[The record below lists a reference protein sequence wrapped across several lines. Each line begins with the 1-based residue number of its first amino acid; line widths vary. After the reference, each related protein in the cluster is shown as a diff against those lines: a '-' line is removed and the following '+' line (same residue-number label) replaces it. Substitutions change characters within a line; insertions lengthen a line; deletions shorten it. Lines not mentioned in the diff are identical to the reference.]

1 MFPWK
6 KAKDKE
12 DKSKRRGE
20 DKKSSGKL
28 SGSDVRRRNLVIS
41 GPMPARGSGLV
52 SPLAE
57 EEDFSDHSG
66 GGGTLPGDASAPH
79 HDGSTSAHNNGGSGK
94 KPPPVPPKKPAVART
109 LSVPKSKPPDRP
121 TPRSTSLSAQPL
133 ADAFK
138 SAVRNGHPTE
148 VEYGE
153 LQQRF
158 AANRRAAATG
168 PGQKVRNWPLPP
180 IGTAARCPQ
189 PRVLSVA
196 RQPSGDFGF
205 SLRRSALSDG
215 LAGEER
221 RRTLMF
227 AEPSTLPSASGQHS
241 TGLLPGDRL
250 LEVNGVSVDERSRE
264 EVIELVRSSGDR
276 VLLKVQPLPELC
288 EIVSRVA
295 GAAALQPT
303 ATLGVGNRTLS
314 RTGSRRHK
322 ALGAKT
328 DEEIAAE
335 RMWMKSEKVWVLFR
349 GGYTGASLVPREQA
363 SPTPPEEEGK
373 VRVKLDATGE
383 VVLVD
388 EDDVEKANPPEL
400 DFVEDLGQLRQ
411 LNEASVVHT
420 LRGRFASGLV
430 HTYAGSGLLLFN
442 PQRPLAIYSDRV
454 MRLLQGC
461 KPDDLPPHVFAVAQS
476 AHAALVASRRDQ
488 TVLFLGRS
496 GAGQSSAAKQALQ
509 YISTTTA
516 ATPAAGN
523 VLAEKLTAAAA
534 LLESFGNCR
543 TTANA
548 NASRFTQLFSLDFDH
563 MGQVVAASVQALM
576 LERSRVSR
584 RPEGEANFHIFY
596 YLLAGMGDALRK
608 ELFLDNVEEPNLFVS
623 ALKKPEEQKKARLM
637 WELVQGSLQTLGVRE
652 AESRVLWAVLAAIV
666 HLGHAGA
673 SRSANGRVQFARPA
687 SAQRASLLLGTSVE
701 DLAKAALDSP
711 LLIAAGNSRSAAHH
725 RGGGDTAADPS
736 EPLQDFAASLYQE
749 VFNVVVSLVNRALA
763 GSGRSVAAVQVLDC
777 PGFQSQGS
785 PSAAATLEELCHN
798 YVQERLQLLFHQ
810 WTFLSQQER
819 YDQEAV
825 VLDSMSE
832 FGEVPSPAP
841 LVSLLDRSPPP
852 SSSGLRASS
861 TDLRQ
866 QVAAGGSQQW
876 CGLLQLLDDEC
887 LYPGNTDQAFLDKL
901 LQAAASAQPRE
912 HPLLLERGVR
922 SGEFTVFHQM
932 GSLPVTYSCKGW
944 LRSGRETSAF
954 RQAPLLLQESQKE
967 PVSQL
972 FSSARGVPP
981 TLGSMGGSSL
991 SIDAAGN
998 TSSLR
1003 RTSSI
1008 RRAQSV
1014 AGTKRRSVPLQVKH
1028 TTDSLLEVVRRTRL
1042 HFVHCLV
1049 PSEKREGATHGG
1061 GGAGDDGAEP
1071 RFDVDLVRSQ
1081 LKGAQILDAVRVRK
1095 QGFPENLLYLE
1106 FRRRYGL
1113 LAPSDSSRPTVNGES
1128 GGDERAATEALLQ
1141 QLDLEP
1147 STYRL
1152 GLSQVFLR
1160 AGTLSLLESQ
1170 REEKLA
1176 EGLVHLQA
1184 HLRGYLARKRFQQ
1197 RKVQC
1202 LAICC
1207 IQRNVRKF
1215 LEIRDWSWWRLF
1227 VKIAPVLNVQR
1238 TEHELQ
1244 LSQEEVLQLK
1254 AKVEK
1259 LEKERSELKQN
1270 HDLLEAKVS
1279 DLWADLGQEQA
1290 ASAQAAEMLEAETA
1304 ERLRLDKEVRELQAR
1319 CSQLQQQK
1327 DRMEMEAMETRML
1340 RSAELNGDVSD
1351 DEDAAAAGSIYK
1363 QKYERALREAEMAKR
1378 KLSQQHEDDVE
1389 KQMLARKATEK
1400 RLNEALADL
1409 DEGRQAVN
1417 QWKRKAQKLST
1428 ELQDLKLLV
1437 EEHMARNAELERKQR
1452 RFDSELGQA
1461 SEGLKQERQQRE
1473 KLQRER
1479 DLLCAEK
1486 QALEQELACCRAE
1499 LDSQH
1504 ERVNS
1509 LRREL
1514 DELSFNTQAEEEVA
1528 KLKRAK
1534 QELERKSRDQ
1544 EEELEDL
1551 ASQVALLEQ
1560 SKLRLE
1566 MALEKARQEHR
1577 RELSQRDEEAD
1588 EARASSAKK
1597 LRNLES
1603 LLESEQEERQCLQ
1616 RQRQELERR
1625 LAEMSER
1632 PPPRDPQVERRL
1644 RRDLR
1649 RTRALLQDAQLMLD
1663 SARNG
1668 QANRSVLRQLK
1679 SQLEDAEFAKSAA
1692 IKARQG
1698 AEAELEDVQSQLEE
1712 VLRTKNEAESRCLQL
1727 AREKGALQVQLEEME
1742 EEQAELMKKYKA
1754 AVQQMQS
1761 DQKLMIEQTQ
1771 QILDLESEKHHLKEQ
1786 VQDLNSKMDH
1796 LASQAEDSHAVRRL
1810 EAKVRELES
1819 RLELEQTAKARLES
1833 QVQRLKEQCARL
1845 QEESEQAAQ
1854 REQQG
1859 AEACRRLQRQM
1870 RELREDCTQL
1880 QQREAE
1886 AQQRCHELEMSL
1898 EGAEVDLQATRQD
1911 LKLACQRIHD
1921 LQAALEEDLDSGTD
1935 VAEDD
1940 SDSDSD
1946 NDVDIDTLLRR
1957 HGLGSQSR
1965 LSSLGDMSPLPVTSS
1980 RRSSA
1985 AVSLSRSNESPI
1997 SGLSSVSP
2005 ELELADA
2012 TNGRAASYKDDQL
2025 VDV

>member
-12 DKSKRRGE
+12 DKSKRRGGGGD

-28 SGSDVRRRNLVIS
+28 SGSEVRRRNLVIS
-41 GPMPARGSGLV
+41 GPIPAPGSGLV

-66 GGGTLPGDASAPH
+66 GGGTLP
-79 HDGSTSAHNNGGSGK
+79 HDSTSSSPVQQDGHSK
-94 KPPPVPPKKPAVART
+94 RPPPVPPKKPAVART

-121 TPRSTSLSAQPL
+121 APRSTSLTAQPL
-133 ADAFK
+133 VDAFK
-138 SAVRNGHPTE
+138 TAVRNGHPPPE
-148 VEYGE
+148 AEYGE

-158 AANRRAAATG
+158 AAIRRASATAG
-168 PGQKVRNWPLPP
+168 PGQTARNWPLPP
-180 IGTAARCPQ
+180 IRTAARCPQ
-189 PRVLSVA
+189 PRVLSVT

-215 LAGEER
+215 GP
-221 RRTLMF
+221 
-227 AEPSTLPSASGQHS
+227 PSGR
-241 TGLLPGDRL
+241 G
-250 LEVNGVSVDERSRE
+250 
-264 EVIELVRSSGDR
+264 
-276 VLLKVQPLPELC
+276 
-288 EIVSRVA
+288 
-295 GAAALQPT
+295 
-303 ATLGVGNRTLS
+303 GNRTLS

-335 RMWMKSEKVWVLFR
+335 RLWMKSEKVWVLFK
-349 GGYTGASLVPREQA
+349 GGYTGASLVSRNEAGTAPLPA
-363 SPTPPEEEGK
+363 VEEGK
-373 VRVKLDATGE
+373 VRVRLDATGE

-411 LNEASVVHT
+411 LNEAGMVHV
-420 LRGRFASGLV
+420 LRGSA
-430 HTYAGSGLLLFN
+430 LLRDSCTLTQARVCSSST
-442 PQRPLAIYSDRV
+442 PQRPLAIYSDKV
-454 MRLLQGC
+454 MRLFQSC
-461 KPDDLPPHVFAVAQS
+461 KADDLPPHVFAVAQS
-476 AHAALVASRRDQ
+476 AHSALVATRRDQ

-496 GAGQSSAAKQALQ
+496 GSGQSAAARQVLQ
-509 YISTTTA
+509 YLSITTA
-516 ATPAAGN
+516 PTPAAGN
-523 VLAEKLTAAAA
+523 ALAEKLTAAAA
-534 LLESFGNCR
+534 LLESFGNSR
-543 TTANA
+543 TAANA

-584 RPEGEANFHIFY
+584 RPEGEPNFHIFY
-596 YLLAGMGDALRK
+596 YLLAGAGEALRK
-608 ELFLDNVEEPNLFVS
+608 ELYLDNLEEPNLFVS
-623 ALKKPEEQKKARLM
+623 PPQEGAFPSFLISLPDDQKKARIM
-637 WELVQGSLQTLGVRE
+637 WELVQGSLLTLGVRDT
-652 AESRVLWAVLAAIV
+652 ESRVLWTVLAAIV

-673 SRSANGRVQFARPA
+673 LRSANGRPQFARAA

-701 DLAKAALDSP
+701 DLAKSALDSP
-711 LLIAAGNSRSAAHH
+711 LLTAAGNSRGACTMPATPSICMAFMYFNRISDNDACFNWNVVH
-725 RGGGDTAADPS
+725 RGDGAGDPA
-736 EPLQDFAASLYQE
+736 EPLQDFVASLYQE
-749 VFNVVVSLVNRALA
+749 VALG

-777 PGFQSQGS
+777 PGFQPQSGTAAGG
-785 PSAAATLEELCHN
+785 SAAATLEELCHN
-798 YVQERLQLLFHQ
+798 YIQEWLQLLFHQ
-810 WTFLSQQER
+810 WTFLNQQER

-825 VLDSMSE
+825 VLETEE
-832 FGEVPSPAP
+832 FGEVSSPAA
-841 LVSLLDRSPPP
+841 LVSLLDRSPPQ
-852 SSSGLRASS
+852 SGPLRAST
-861 TDLRQ
+861 TDLRHSAGQ
-866 QVAAGGSQQW
+866 QAQS

-901 LQAAASAQPRE
+901 LHMAASVQPRE
-912 HPLLLERGVR
+912 HQSLLERGAR
-922 SGEFTVFHQM
+922 PGEFTVLHQM
-932 GSLPVTYSCKGW
+932 GSLPVTYCCKGW
-944 LRSGRETSAF
+944 LRASRETPSF

-972 FSSARGVPP
+972 FSSARGMLPP
-981 TLGSMGGSSL
+981 VGLGGSLTAESN
-991 SIDAAGN
+991 N

-1003 RTSSI
+1003 RSSSI

-1014 AGTKRRSVPLQVKH
+1014 ASAKRRSLPLQVKH

-1049 PSEKREGATHGG
+1049 PCEKPSTGTND
-1061 GGAGDDGAEP
+1061 AGDGGEP

-1106 FRRRYGL
+1106 FRRRYSL
-1113 LAPSDSSRPTVNGES
+1113 LASPDSRLVNGES
-1128 GGDERAATEALLQ
+1128 GDERAATEALLQ
-1141 QLDLEP
+1141 QLDLEA
-1147 STYRL
+1147 SSYRL
-1152 GLSQVFLR
+1152 GLSQIFLR

-1176 EGLVHLQA
+1176 EGLIHLQA

-1197 RKVQC
+1197 RKVQE

-1215 LEIRDWSWWRLF
+1215 LEIRDWPWWRLF
-1227 VKIAPVLNVQR
+1227 IKIAPVLNVQR
-1238 TEHELQ
+1238 TEQELR
-1244 LSQEEVLQLK
+1244 LSREEVEQLK

-1259 LEKERSELKQN
+1259 LEKERSELKQS
-1270 HDLLEAKVS
+1270 HDLLEVKVS
-1279 DLWADLGQEQA
+1279 DLWTDLGQEQA

-1327 DRMEMEAMETRML
+1327 DRMEMEAMESRML
-1340 RSAELNGDVSD
+1340 RSADLNGEVSD
-1351 DEDAAAAGSIYK
+1351 EDDAAAAGSIYK
-1363 QKYERALREAEMAKR
+1363 QKTTL
-1378 KLSQQHEDDVE
+1378 E
-1389 KQMLARKATEK
+1389 KQMMARKATEK
-1400 RLNEALADL
+1400 RLSEALADL
-1409 DEGRQAVN
+1409 DEGRQTVN
-1417 QWKRKAQKLST
+1417 QWKRKAQKLSA

-1437 EEHMARNAELERKQR
+1437 EEHMARNAELEKKQR
-1452 RFDSELGQA
+1452 KFDSELGQA
-1461 SEGLKQERQQRE
+1461 SDGLKQERQQRE

-1486 QALEQELACCRAE
+1486 QALEQQLMCCRTE
-1499 LDSQH
+1499 LDAQH
-1504 ERVNS
+1504 DRVNS

-1514 DELSFNTQAEEEVA
+1514 DELSFSTHAEEEVA

-1551 ASQVALLEQ
+1551 AAQVTMLEQ

-1588 EARASSAKK
+1588 EARAAATKK
-1597 LRNLES
+1597 LRNMEA

-1625 LAEMSER
+1625 LAELSER

-1649 RTRALLQDAQLMLD
+1649 RTRALLQDAQVMLD

-1668 QANRSVLRQLK
+1668 QAARSMLRQLK
-1679 SQLEDAEFAKSAA
+1679 NQLEDAEFAKSAA

-1698 AEAELEDVQSQLEE
+1698 AEAELEEVQSQLEE
-1712 VLRTKNEAESRCLQL
+1712 VLRTKNEAETRCLQL

-1754 AVQQMQS
+1754 AVQQMQN
-1761 DQKLMIEQTQ
+1761 DQKLMSEQTQ

-1786 VQDLNSKMDH
+1786 VHDLSSKMDH

-1819 RLELEQTAKARLES
+1819 RLELEQTAKSRLES
-1833 QVQRLKEQCARL
+1833 QVQRLKEQCNRL
-1845 QEESEQAAQ
+1845 QEESEQAIHK
-1854 REQQG
+1854 EQQSL
-1859 AEACRRLQRQM
+1859 ESCRKLQRQM
-1870 RELREDCTQL
+1870 RELREDCTTL
-1880 QQREAE
+1880 QHREAE

-1898 EGAEVDLQATRQD
+1898 ENAEMDLQGTKQD
-1911 LKLACQRIHD
+1911 LKLACQRIQD

-1935 VAEDD
+1935 VAED
-1940 SDSDSD
+1940 
-1946 NDVDIDTLLRR
+1946 R
-1957 HGLGSQSR
+1957 
-1965 LSSLGDMSPLPVTSS
+1965 
-1980 RRSSA
+1980 
-1985 AVSLSRSNESPI
+1985 
-1997 SGLSSVSP
+1997 
-2005 ELELADA
+2005 
-2012 TNGRAASYKDDQL
+2012 
-2025 VDV
+2025 

>member
-1 MFPWK
+1 MPFTVPYTLKPVKAPSVRTLSKGSSVSSDDGLQSPRSPAWSRSASIEDRGRQRDELPSSSPADTRGRNDDCRRGSSGGEAAAAVDGAAPVESAPLQRTATK
-6 KAKDKE
+6 GKEETCDTPTASQNSDAAEAARVADGSGGSDPKDVEKERHYNSFMEARLKLGQTRTVAEPLSRLKARQQEPPAPEIMRRGSVPVFSQAMLRRPSERRLSSVKAKVAAAAGGGD
-12 DKSKRRGE
+12 D
-20 DKKSSGKL
+20 
-28 SGSDVRRRNLVIS
+28 
-41 GPMPARGSGLV
+41 
-52 SPLAE
+52 
-57 EEDFSDHSG
+57 G
-66 GGGTLPGDASAPH
+66 GGGSSEI
-79 HDGSTSAHNNGGSGK
+79 DGVTSARDVKREGEEATPGAA
-94 KPPPVPPKKPAVART
+94 PADRKT
-109 LSVPKSKPPDRP
+109 SSPTKS
-121 TPRSTSLSAQPL
+121 PRSSPCKT
-133 ADAFK
+133 
-138 SAVRNGHPTE
+138 
-148 VEYGE
+148 
-153 LQQRF
+153 
-158 AANRRAAATG
+158 TG
-168 PGQKVRNWPLPP
+168 MS
-180 IGTAARCPQ
+180 IA
-189 PRVLSVA
+189 
-196 RQPSGDFGF
+196 
-205 SLRRSALSDG
+205 
-215 LAGEER
+215 
-221 RRTLMF
+221 
-227 AEPSTLPSASGQHS
+227 ST
-241 TGLLPGDRL
+241 T
-250 LEVNGVSVDERSRE
+250 VV
-264 EVIELVRSSGDR
+264 
-276 VLLKVQPLPELC
+276 
-288 EIVSRVA
+288 
-295 GAAALQPT
+295 T
-303 ATLGVGNRTLS
+303 TLG
-314 RTGSRRHK
+314 
-322 ALGAKT
+322 
-328 DEEIAAE
+328 
-335 RMWMKSEKVWVLFR
+335 
-349 GGYTGASLVPREQA
+349 
-363 SPTPPEEEGK
+363 
-373 VRVKLDATGE
+373 
-383 VVLVD
+383 
-388 EDDVEKANPPEL
+388 
-400 DFVEDLGQLRQ
+400 DLG
-411 LNEASVVHT
+411 
-420 LRGRFASGLV
+420 
-430 HTYAGSGLLLFN
+430 
-442 PQRPLAIYSDRV
+442 
-454 MRLLQGC
+454 
-461 KPDDLPPHVFAVAQS
+461 
-476 AHAALVASRRDQ
+476 RRD
-488 TVLFLGRS
+488 
-496 GAGQSSAAKQALQ
+496 SS
-509 YISTTTA
+509 SA
-516 ATPAAGN
+516 ATPARRGSGAPVTTLRITRKPSGTLTKKTETSDTPTQPDATVSKQN
-523 VLAEKLTAAAA
+523 ATTAASKQCSAT
-534 LLESFGNCR
+534 
-543 TTANA
+543 TTAEDVKKPFVADNK
-548 NASRFTQLFSLDFDH
+548 ASELRK
-563 MGQVVAASVQALM
+563 AASPPKKTSSATV
-576 LERSRVSR
+576 VPPR
-584 RPEGEANFHIFY
+584 RKSQS
-596 YLLAGMGDALRK
+596 LRIRTSVT
-608 ELFLDNVEEPNLFVS
+608 VEEGGT
-623 ALKKPEEQKKARLM
+623 AETKPATPVAEQ
-637 WELVQGSLQTLGVRE
+637 Q
-652 AESRVLWAVLAAIV
+652 
-666 HLGHAGA
+666 
-673 SRSANGRVQFARPA
+673 
-687 SAQRASLLLGTSVE
+687 
-701 DLAKAALDSP
+701 
-711 LLIAAGNSRSAAHH
+711 
-725 RGGGDTAADPS
+725 
-736 EPLQDFAASLYQE
+736 
-749 VFNVVVSLVNRALA
+749 
-763 GSGRSVAAVQVLDC
+763 
-777 PGFQSQGS
+777 
-785 PSAAATLEELCHN
+785 
-798 YVQERLQLLFHQ
+798 
-810 WTFLSQQER
+810 
-819 YDQEAV
+819 
-825 VLDSMSE
+825 
-832 FGEVPSPAP
+832 
-841 LVSLLDRSPPP
+841 SPP
-852 SSSGLRASS
+852 
-861 TDLRQ
+861 
-866 QVAAGGSQQW
+866 
-876 CGLLQLLDDEC
+876 
-887 LYPGNTDQAFLDKL
+887 K
-901 LQAAASAQPRE
+901 AAASASTVSKGGEKTGTVETPRGAATNAPTSVKDGKAPLSGPSVPSTIVAAATPPVTTPRDSAGNAPQQSVVQQSPTSVQPADVPKHTDNCTTDSTVTTTKEQERCESKLDTENVVSTNVNNKTSDKQEKRE
-912 HPLLLERGVR
+912 HVVTSKEPKSEEKMQTVDIRDLRILLRTPSPLPPKSSSPTSRGSSCSTVTITPGR
-922 SGEFTVFHQM
+922 LDSGSRK
-932 GSLPVTYSCKGW
+932 GSLSSLASRNGSTDGPEDVSEAST
-944 LRSGRETSAF
+944 SGI
-954 RQAPLLLQESQKE
+954 
-967 PVSQL
+967 
-972 FSSARGVPP
+972 
-981 TLGSMGGSSL
+981 SSL
-991 SIDAAGN
+991 SGCGVGGFRRDSLASSRPSSLSWDSDAALSSTA
-998 TSSLR
+998 TSTPSDAVGGPSLR
-1003 RTSSI
+1003 S
-1008 RRAQSV
+1008 
-1014 AGTKRRSVPLQVKH
+1014 RSVSVESAADADDATSPRAWSSHVH
-1028 TTDSLLEVVRRTRL
+1028 PGSLHRLSVGSRSHSGGVGTSGRRTRL
-1042 HFVHCLV
+1042 AQQP
-1049 PSEKREGATHGG
+1049 PS
-1061 GGAGDDGAEP
+1061 P
-1071 RFDVDLVRSQ
+1071 
-1081 LKGAQILDAVRVRK
+1081 
-1095 QGFPENLLYLE
+1095 
-1106 FRRRYGL
+1106 
-1113 LAPSDSSRPTVNGES
+1113 SSRVG
-1128 GGDERAATEALLQ
+1128 
-1141 QLDLEP
+1141 
-1147 STYRL
+1147 STTAWVTSPGKPWWSTRMSPRS
-1152 GLSQVFLR
+1152 SQ
-1160 AGTLSLLESQ
+1160 
-1170 REEKLA
+1170 
-1176 EGLVHLQA
+1176 
-1184 HLRGYLARKRFQQ
+1184 
-1197 RKVQC
+1197 
-1202 LAICC
+1202 
-1207 IQRNVRKF
+1207 
-1215 LEIRDWSWWRLF
+1215 
-1227 VKIAPVLNVQR
+1227 
-1238 TEHELQ
+1238 
-1244 LSQEEVLQLK
+1244 
-1254 AKVEK
+1254 
-1259 LEKERSELKQN
+1259 
-1270 HDLLEAKVS
+1270 VS

-1985 AVSLSRSNESPI
+1985 AVSLNRMRVPSLDYP
-1997 SGLSSVSP
+1997 L
-2005 ELELADA
+2005 
-2012 TNGRAASYKDDQL
+2012 
-2025 VDV
+2025 

>member
-12 DKSKRRGE
+12 DKSKRRGGGGD

-28 SGSDVRRRNLVIS
+28 SSSEFRRRNLVIS
-41 GPMPARGSGLV
+41 GPIPAPGSGLV

-66 GGGTLPGDASAPH
+66 SGGTLP
-79 HDGSTSAHNNGGSGK
+79 HDSSSPSPVQQDGGHSK
-94 KPPPVPPKKPAVART
+94 RPPPVPPKKPAVART

-121 TPRSTSLSAQPL
+121 APRSTSLTAQPL
-133 ADAFK
+133 VDAFK
-138 SAVRNGHPTE
+138 TAVRNGHPPAE

-153 LQQRF
+153 LQHRF
-158 AANRRAAATG
+158 AAIRRASQGAPG
-168 PGQKVRNWPLPP
+168 PGQAVRSWPLPP
-180 IGTAARCPQ
+180 IRTAARCPQ

-215 LAGEER
+215 LAAGEER

-227 AEPSTLPSASGQHS
+227 AEPSTLPGGGGSA

-250 LEVNGVSVDERSRE
+250 LEVNGVSVDDRSRE
-264 EVIELVRSSGDR
+264 EVIEMVRSSGDR

-288 EIVSRVA
+288 EIVARVA
-295 GAAALQPT
+295 GVQG
-303 ATLGVGNRTLS
+303 ATLGGGSNRTLS

-335 RMWMKSEKVWVLFR
+335 RLWMKSEKVWVLFK
-349 GGYTGASLVPREQA
+349 GGYTGASLVSGTSP
-363 SPTPPEEEGK
+363 SPTEEEGK
-373 VRVKLDATGE
+373 LRVRLDATGE
-383 VVLVD
+383 VVSVD
-388 EDDVEKANPPEL
+388 ENDVEKANPPEL

-411 LNEASVVHT
+411 LNEAGMVHV
-420 LRGRFASGLV
+420 LRERFASGLV

-442 PQRPLAIYSDRV
+442 PQRPLAIYSDKV
-454 MRLLQGC
+454 MRLVQSC
-461 KPDDLPPHVFAVAQS
+461 KADDLPPHVFAVAQS
-476 AHAALVASRRDQ
+476 AHSALVATRRDQ

-496 GAGQSSAAKQALQ
+496 GSGQSAAARQVLQ
-509 YISTTTA
+509 HLSITTA
-516 ATPAAGN
+516 PTPAAGN
-523 VLAEKLTAAAA
+523 ALAEKLTAAAA
-534 LLESFGNCR
+534 LLESFGNSR
-543 TTANA
+543 TAANA
-548 NASRFTQLFSLDFDH
+548 NASRFTQLFSLDFDY

-584 RPEGEANFHIFY
+584 RPEGEPNFHIFY
-596 YLLAGMGDALRK
+596 YLLAGAGDTLRK
-608 ELFLDNVEEPNLFVS
+608 ELYLDNLEEPNLFVTP
-623 ALKKPEEQKKARLM
+623 LRKPDDQKKARIM
-637 WELVQGSLQTLGVRE
+637 WELVQGSLQTLGIRDT
-652 AESRVLWAVLAAIV
+652 ESRVLWTVLAAIV

-673 SRSANGRVQFARPA
+673 LRSANGRVQFARAA

-701 DLAKAALDSP
+701 DLSKAALDSP
-711 LLIAAGNSRSAAHH
+711 LLTAAGNSRGPA
-725 RGGGDTAADPS
+725 RGDAAADPA
-736 EPLQDFAASLYQE
+736 EPLQDFVASLYQE
-749 VFNVVVSLVNRALA
+749 VFNAVVSLVNRALG

-777 PGFQSQGS
+777 PGFQPQSGTS
-785 PSAAATLEELCHN
+785 AGGSAAATLEELCHN
-798 YVQERLQLLFHQ
+798 YIQERLQLLFHQ
-810 WTFLSQQER
+810 WTFLNQQER

-825 VLDSMSE
+825 VLETEE
-832 FGEVPSPAP
+832 FGEVPSPTP
-841 LVSLLDRSPPP
+841 LVSLLDRSPPQ
-852 SSSGLRASS
+852 SGPLRAST
-861 TDLRQ
+861 TDLRHNAGQ
-866 QVAAGGSQQW
+866 QGQS

-901 LQAAASAQPRE
+901 LHMAASAHPRAE
-912 HPLLLERGVR
+912 HQSLLERGAR
-922 SGEFTVFHQM
+922 PGEFTIFHQM
-932 GSLPVTYSCKGW
+932 GLLPVTYCCKGW
-944 LRSGRETSAF
+944 LRASRETPSF

-972 FSSARGVPP
+972 FSSARGMLPP
-981 TLGSMGGSSL
+981 VGLGGSL
-991 SIDAAGN
+991 TAEGNN

-1003 RTSSI
+1003 RSSSM

-1014 AGTKRRSVPLQVKH
+1014 AGAKRRSLPLQVKH

-1049 PSEKREGATHGG
+1049 PCEKSA
-1061 GGAGDDGAEP
+1061 AGTSDARDSGEP

-1106 FRRRYGL
+1106 FRRRYSL
-1113 LAPSDSSRPTVNGES
+1113 LASPDARPVNGDS
-1128 GGDERAATEALLQ
+1128 GDERAATEALLQ
-1141 QLDLEP
+1141 QLDLDP
-1147 STYRL
+1147 SGYRL
-1152 GLSQVFLR
+1152 GLSQIFLR

-1176 EGLVHLQA
+1176 EGLIHLQA

-1197 RKVQC
+1197 RKVQE

-1215 LEIRDWSWWRLF
+1215 LEIRDWPWWRLF
-1227 VKIAPVLNVQR
+1227 IKIAPVLNVQR
-1238 TEHELQ
+1238 TEQELR
-1244 LSQEEVLQLK
+1244 LSREEVEQLK

-1259 LEKERSELKQN
+1259 LEKERSELKQG

-1279 DLWADLGQEQA
+1279 DLWTDLGQEQA

-1327 DRMEMEAMETRML
+1327 DRMEMEAMESRML
-1340 RSAELNGDVSD
+1340 RSSADLNGEAS
-1351 DEDAAAAGSIYK
+1351 DEDDAAGSIYK
-1363 QKYERALREAEMAKR
+1363 QKYERALREAEMNR
-1378 KLSQQHEDDVE
+1378 RQLSQLHEDDLE
-1389 KQMLARKATEK
+1389 KQVMARKATEK
-1400 RLNEALADL
+1400 RLSEALADL
-1409 DEGRQAVN
+1409 DEGRQAIN
-1417 QWKRKAQKLST
+1417 QWKRKAQKLAA

-1437 EEHMARNAELERKQR
+1437 EEHMARNAELEKKQR
-1452 RFDSELGQA
+1452 KFDSELGQA
-1461 SEGLKQERQQRE
+1461 SDGLKQERQQRE

-1486 QALEQELACCRAE
+1486 QALEQQLMCCRTE
-1499 LDSQH
+1499 LDAQH
-1504 ERVNS
+1504 DRVNS

-1514 DELSFNTQAEEEVA
+1514 DELSFSTHAEEEVA

-1534 QELERKSRDQ
+1534 QELDRKSRDQ

-1551 ASQVALLEQ
+1551 AAQVTMLEQ

-1588 EARASSAKK
+1588 EARAAATKK
-1597 LRNLES
+1597 LRNMEA

-1625 LAEMSER
+1625 LAELSER

-1649 RTRALLQDAQLMLD
+1649 RTRALLQDAQVMLD

-1668 QANRSVLRQLK
+1668 QAARSMLRQLK
-1679 SQLEDAEFAKSAA
+1679 NQLEDAEFAKSAA
-1692 IKARQG
+1692 VKARQG
-1698 AEAELEDVQSQLEE
+1698 AEAELEEVQSQLEE
-1712 VLRTKNEAESRCLQL
+1712 VLRTKNEAETRCLQL

-1754 AVQQMQS
+1754 AVQQMQN

-1786 VQDLNSKMDH
+1786 VQDLSSKMDH

-1819 RLELEQTAKARLES
+1819 RLELEQTAKSRLES
-1833 QVQRLKEQCARL
+1833 QVQRLKEQCSRL
-1845 QEESEQAAQ
+1845 QEESEQATHK
-1854 REQQG
+1854 EQQSL
-1859 AEACRRLQRQM
+1859 ESCRKLQRQM
-1870 RELREDCTQL
+1870 RELREDCTAL
-1880 QQREAE
+1880 QHREAE

-1898 EGAEVDLQATRQD
+1898 ENAEMDLQGTKQD
-1911 LKLACQRIHD
+1911 LKLACQRIQD

-1935 VAEDD
+1935 VAED

-1965 LSSLGDMSPLPVTSS
+1965 MSSVGDMSPLPVTGGSS

-2005 ELELADA
+2005 ELELADSGS
-2012 TNGRAASYKDDQL
+2012 GRTTSYKDDQL

>member
-12 DKSKRRGE
+12 DKSKRRGGGGD

-28 SGSDVRRRNLVIS
+28 SGSEVRRRNLVIS
-41 GPMPARGSGLV
+41 GPIPAPGSGLV

-66 GGGTLPGDASAPH
+66 GGGTLP
-79 HDGSTSAHNNGGSGK
+79 HDSTSSSPVQQDGHNRR
-94 KPPPVPPKKPAVART
+94 PPPVPPKKPAVART

-121 TPRSTSLSAQPL
+121 APRSTSLTAQPL
-133 ADAFK
+133 VDAFK
-138 SAVRNGHPTE
+138 MAVRNGHPPPE
-148 VEYGE
+148 AEYGE

-158 AANRRAAATG
+158 AAIRRASATAG
-168 PGQKVRNWPLPP
+168 AGQTARNWPLPP
-180 IGTAARCPQ
+180 IRTAARCPQ
-189 PRVLSVA
+189 PRVLSVT

-215 LAGEER
+215 LAAGEER

-227 AEPSTLPSASGQHS
+227 AEPSTLPAAGSGGSA

-250 LEVNGVSVDERSRE
+250 LEVNGVSVDDRSRE
-264 EVIELVRSSGDR
+264 EVIEMVRSSGDR

-288 EIVSRVA
+288 EIVARVA
-295 GAAALQPT
+295 GPGAPLQGV
-303 ATLGVGNRTLS
+303 TLGVGSNRTLS

-335 RMWMKSEKVWVLFR
+335 RLWMKSEKVWVLFK
-349 GGYTGASLVPREQA
+349 GGYTGASLVSRNDAGTAPL
-363 SPTPPEEEGK
+363 PVEEEGK
-373 VRVKLDATGE
+373 VRVRLDATGE

-411 LNEASVVHT
+411 LNEAGMVHV
-420 LRGRFASGLV
+420 LRERFASGLV

-442 PQRPLAIYSDRV
+442 PQRPLAIYSDKV
-454 MRLLQGC
+454 MRLFQGC
-461 KPDDLPPHVFAVAQS
+461 KADDLPPHVFAVAQS
-476 AHAALVASRRDQ
+476 AHSALVATRRDQ

-496 GAGQSSAAKQALQ
+496 GSGQSAAARQVLQ
-509 YISTTTA
+509 YLSITTA
-516 ATPAAGN
+516 PTPTAGN
-523 VLAEKLTAAAA
+523 ALAEKLTAAAA
-534 LLESFGNCR
+534 LLESFGNSR
-543 TTANA
+543 TAANA

-584 RPEGEANFHIFY
+584 RPEGEPNFHIFY
-596 YLLAGMGDALRK
+596 YLLAGAGEALRK
-608 ELFLDNVEEPNLFVS
+608 ELYLDNLEEPNIFVS
-623 ALKKPEEQKKARLM
+623 PLKKPDDQKKARIM
-637 WELVQGSLQTLGVRE
+637 WELVQGSLLTLGVRDT
-652 AESRVLWAVLAAIV
+652 ESRVLWTVLAAIV

-673 SRSANGRVQFARPA
+673 LRSANGRPQFARAA

-701 DLAKAALDSP
+701 DLAKSALDSP
-711 LLIAAGNSRSAAHH
+711 LLTVAGNSRGPA
-725 RGGGDTAADPS
+725 RGDGAGDPV
-736 EPLQDFAASLYQE
+736 EPLQDFVASLYQE
-749 VFNVVVSLVNRALA
+749 VFNVVVSLVNRALG

-777 PGFQSQGS
+777 PGFQPQSGTGAGG
-785 PSAAATLEELCHN
+785 SAAATLEELCHN
-798 YVQERLQLLFHQ
+798 YIQERLQLLFHQ
-810 WTFLSQQER
+810 WTFLNQQER

-825 VLDSMSE
+825 VLETEE
-832 FGEVPSPAP
+832 FGEVASPAA
-841 LVSLLDRSPPP
+841 LVSLLDRSPPQ
-852 SSSGLRASS
+852 SGPLRAST
-861 TDLRQ
+861 TDLRHSAGQ
-866 QVAAGGSQQW
+866 QGQS

-901 LQAAASAQPRE
+901 LHMAASVQPRE
-912 HPLLLERGVR
+912 HQSLLERGAR
-922 SGEFTVFHQM
+922 PGEFTVLHQM
-932 GSLPVTYSCKGW
+932 GSLPVTYCCRGW
-944 LRSGRETSAF
+944 LKASRETPSF

-967 PVSQL
+967 LVSQL
-972 FSSARGVPP
+972 FSSARGMLPP
-981 TLGSMGGSSL
+981 VGLGGSLTAETNS
-991 SIDAAGN
+991 

-1003 RTSSI
+1003 RSSSI

-1014 AGTKRRSVPLQVKH
+1014 AGAKRRSLPLQVKH

-1049 PSEKREGATHGG
+1049 PCEKSSTSTND
-1061 GGAGDDGAEP
+1061 AGDGGEP

-1106 FRRRYGL
+1106 FRRRYSL
-1113 LAPSDSSRPTVNGES
+1113 LASPDTRPVNGEP
-1128 GGDERAATEALLQ
+1128 GDERAATEVLLQ
-1141 QLDLEP
+1141 QLDLEA
-1147 STYRL
+1147 SSYRL
-1152 GLSQVFLR
+1152 GLSQIFLR

-1176 EGLVHLQA
+1176 EGLIHLQA

-1197 RKVQC
+1197 RKVQE

-1215 LEIRDWSWWRLF
+1215 LEIRDWPWWRLF

-1238 TEHELQ
+1238 TEQELR
-1244 LSQEEVLQLK
+1244 LSREEVEQLK

-1259 LEKERSELKQN
+1259 LEKERSELKQS
-1270 HDLLEAKVS
+1270 HDLLEVKVS
-1279 DLWADLGQEQA
+1279 DLWTDLGQEQA

-1304 ERLRLDKEVRELQAR
+1304 ERLRLDKEVRELQTR

-1327 DRMEMEAMETRML
+1327 DRMEMEAMESRML
-1340 RSAELNGDVSD
+1340 RSADLNGEVSD
-1351 DEDAAAAGSIYK
+1351 EDDAAAAGSIYK
-1363 QKYERALREAEMAKR
+1363 QKYERALREAEMNKR
-1378 KLSQQHEDDVE
+1378 QMSQQHEDDLE
-1389 KQMLARKATEK
+1389 KQMMARKATEK
-1400 RLNEALADL
+1400 RLTEALADL

-1417 QWKRKAQKLST
+1417 QWKRKAQKLSA

-1437 EEHMARNAELERKQR
+1437 EEHMARNAELEKKQR
-1452 RFDSELGQA
+1452 KFDSELGQA
-1461 SEGLKQERQQRE
+1461 SDGLKQERQQRE

-1486 QALEQELACCRAE
+1486 QALEQQLMCCRTE
-1499 LDSQH
+1499 LDAQH
-1504 ERVNS
+1504 DRVNS

-1514 DELSFNTQAEEEVA
+1514 DELSFSTHAEEEVA

-1551 ASQVALLEQ
+1551 AAQVTMLEQ

-1588 EARASSAKK
+1588 EARAAATKK
-1597 LRNLES
+1597 LRNMEA

-1625 LAEMSER
+1625 LAELSER

-1649 RTRALLQDAQLMLD
+1649 RTRALLQDAQVMLD

-1668 QANRSVLRQLK
+1668 QAARSMLRQLK
-1679 SQLEDAEFAKSAA
+1679 NQLEDAEFAKSAA

-1698 AEAELEDVQSQLEE
+1698 AEAELEEVQSQLEE
-1712 VLRTKNEAESRCLQL
+1712 VLRTKNEAETRCLQL

-1754 AVQQMQS
+1754 AVQQMQN
-1761 DQKLMIEQTQ
+1761 DQKLMSEQTQ

-1786 VQDLNSKMDH
+1786 VHDLSSKMDH

-1819 RLELEQTAKARLES
+1819 RLELEQTAKSRLES
-1833 QVQRLKEQCARL
+1833 QVQRLKEQCNRL
-1845 QEESEQAAQ
+1845 QEESEQAIHK
-1854 REQQG
+1854 EQQSL
-1859 AEACRRLQRQM
+1859 ESCRKLQRQM
-1870 RELREDCTQL
+1870 RELREDCTTL
-1880 QQREAE
+1880 QHREAE

-1898 EGAEVDLQATRQD
+1898 ENAEMDLQGTKQD
-1911 LKLACQRIHD
+1911 LKLACQRIQD

-1935 VAEDD
+1935 VAED

-1965 LSSLGDMSPLPVTSS
+1965 MSSMGDMSPLPVTGGSS

-1985 AVSLSRSNESPI
+1985 AVSLNRMRVPS
-1997 SGLSSVSP
+1997 LDCH
-2005 ELELADA
+2005 L
-2012 TNGRAASYKDDQL
+2012 
-2025 VDV
+2025 

>member
-12 DKSKRRGE
+12 DKSKRRGGGGD

-28 SGSDVRRRNLVIS
+28 SSSEFRRRNLVIS
-41 GPMPARGSGLV
+41 GPIPAPGSGLV

-66 GGGTLPGDASAPH
+66 SGGTLPPDSSSPSPVQQ
-79 HDGSTSAHNNGGSGK
+79 DGGHSK
-94 KPPPVPPKKPAVART
+94 RPPPVPPKKPAVART

-121 TPRSTSLSAQPL
+121 APRSTSLTAQPL
-133 ADAFK
+133 VDAFK
-138 SAVRNGHPTE
+138 TAVRNGHPPAE

-153 LQQRF
+153 LQHRF
-158 AANRRAAATG
+158 AAIRRASQGAPG
-168 PGQKVRNWPLPP
+168 PGQAVRSWPLPP
-180 IGTAARCPQ
+180 IRTAARCPQ

-215 LAGEER
+215 LAAGEER

-227 AEPSTLPSASGQHS
+227 AEPSTLPGGGGSA

-250 LEVNGVSVDERSRE
+250 LEVNGVSVDDRSRE
-264 EVIELVRSSGDR
+264 EVIEMVRSSGDR

-288 EIVSRVA
+288 EIVARVA
-295 GAAALQPT
+295 GVQG
-303 ATLGVGNRTLS
+303 ATLGGGSNRTLS

-335 RMWMKSEKVWVLFR
+335 RLWMKSEKVWVLFK
-349 GGYTGASLVPREQA
+349 GGYTGASLVSGTSP
-363 SPTPPEEEGK
+363 SPTEEEGK
-373 VRVKLDATGE
+373 LRVRLDATGE
-383 VVLVD
+383 VVSVD
-388 EDDVEKANPPEL
+388 ENDVEKANPPEL

-411 LNEASVVHT
+411 LNEAGMVHV
-420 LRGRFASGLV
+420 LRERFASGLV

-442 PQRPLAIYSDRV
+442 PQRPLAIYSDKV
-454 MRLLQGC
+454 MRLVQSC
-461 KPDDLPPHVFAVAQS
+461 KADDLPPHVFAVAQS
-476 AHAALVASRRDQ
+476 AHSALVATRRDQ

-496 GAGQSSAAKQALQ
+496 GSGQSAAARQVLQ
-509 YISTTTA
+509 HLSITTA
-516 ATPAAGN
+516 PTPAAGN
-523 VLAEKLTAAAA
+523 ALAEKLTAAAA
-534 LLESFGNCR
+534 LLESFGNSR
-543 TTANA
+543 TAANA
-548 NASRFTQLFSLDFDH
+548 NASRFTQLFSLDFDY

-584 RPEGEANFHIFY
+584 RPEGEPNFHIFY
-596 YLLAGMGDALRK
+596 YLLAGAGDTLRK
-608 ELFLDNVEEPNLFVS
+608 ELYLDNLEEPNLFVTP
-623 ALKKPEEQKKARLM
+623 LRKPDDQKKARIM
-637 WELVQGSLQTLGVRE
+637 WELVQGSLQTLGIRDT
-652 AESRVLWAVLAAIV
+652 ESRVLWTVLAAIV

-673 SRSANGRVQFARPA
+673 LRSANGRVQFARAA

-701 DLAKAALDSP
+701 DLSKAALDSP
-711 LLIAAGNSRSAAHH
+711 LLTAAGNSRGPA
-725 RGGGDTAADPS
+725 RGDAAADPA
-736 EPLQDFAASLYQE
+736 EPLQDFVASLYQE
-749 VFNVVVSLVNRALA
+749 VFNAVVSLVNRALG

-777 PGFQSQGS
+777 PGFQPQSGTGAGG
-785 PSAAATLEELCHN
+785 SAAATLEELCHN
-798 YVQERLQLLFHQ
+798 YIQERLQLLFHQ
-810 WTFLSQQER
+810 WTFLNQQER

-825 VLDSMSE
+825 VLETEE
-832 FGEVPSPAP
+832 FGEVPSPTP
-841 LVSLLDRSPPP
+841 LVSLLDRSPPQ
-852 SSSGLRASS
+852 SGPLRAST
-861 TDLRQ
+861 TDLRHNAGQ
-866 QVAAGGSQQW
+866 QGQS

-901 LQAAASAQPRE
+901 LHMAASAHPRE
-912 HPLLLERGVR
+912 HQSLLERGAR
-922 SGEFTVFHQM
+922 PGEFTVFHQM
-932 GSLPVTYSCKGW
+932 GSLPVTYCCKGW
-944 LRSGRETSAF
+944 LRASRETPSF

-972 FSSARGVPP
+972 FSSARGMLPP
-981 TLGSMGGSSL
+981 VGLGGSL
-991 SIDAAGN
+991 TAEGNN

-1003 RTSSI
+1003 RSSSM

-1014 AGTKRRSVPLQVKH
+1014 AGAKRRSLPLQVKH

-1049 PSEKREGATHGG
+1049 PCEKSA
-1061 GGAGDDGAEP
+1061 AGTIDARDSGEP

-1106 FRRRYGL
+1106 FRRRYSL
-1113 LAPSDSSRPTVNGES
+1113 LASPDARLVNGDS
-1128 GGDERAATEALLQ
+1128 GDERAATEALLQ
-1141 QLDLEP
+1141 QLDLDP
-1147 STYRL
+1147 SGYRL
-1152 GLSQVFLR
+1152 GLSQIFLR

-1176 EGLVHLQA
+1176 EGLIHLQA
-1184 HLRGYLARKRFQQ
+1184 HLRGFLARKRFQK
-1197 RKVQC
+1197 RKVQE

-1215 LEIRDWSWWRLF
+1215 LEIRDWPWWRLF
-1227 VKIAPVLNVQR
+1227 IKIAPVLNVQR
-1238 TEHELQ
+1238 TEQELR
-1244 LSQEEVLQLK
+1244 LSREEVEQLK

-1259 LEKERSELKQN
+1259 LEKERSELKQG

-1279 DLWADLGQEQA
+1279 DLWTDLGQEQA

-1327 DRMEMEAMETRML
+1327 DRMEMEAMESRML
-1340 RSAELNGDVSD
+1340 RSSADLNGEVSD
-1351 DEDAAAAGSIYK
+1351 EDDAAGSIYK
-1363 QKYERALREAEMAKR
+1363 QKYERALREAEMNKR
-1378 KLSQQHEDDVE
+1378 QLSQLHEDDLE
-1389 KQMLARKATEK
+1389 KQVMARKATEK
-1400 RLNEALADL
+1400 RLSEALADL
-1409 DEGRQAVN
+1409 DEGRQAIN
-1417 QWKRKAQKLST
+1417 QWKRKAQKLGA

-1437 EEHMARNAELERKQR
+1437 EEHMARNAELEKKQR
-1452 RFDSELGQA
+1452 KFDSELGQA
-1461 SEGLKQERQQRE
+1461 SDGLKQERQQRE

-1486 QALEQELACCRAE
+1486 QALEQQLMCCRTE
-1499 LDSQH
+1499 LDAQH
-1504 ERVNS
+1504 DRVNS

-1514 DELSFNTQAEEEVA
+1514 DELSFSTHAEEEVV

-1534 QELERKSRDQ
+1534 QELDRKSRDQ

-1551 ASQVALLEQ
+1551 AAQVTMLEQ

-1588 EARASSAKK
+1588 EARAAATKK
-1597 LRNLES
+1597 LRNMEA

-1625 LAEMSER
+1625 LAELSER

-1649 RTRALLQDAQLMLD
+1649 RTRALLQDAQVMLD

-1668 QANRSVLRQLK
+1668 QAARSMLRQLK
-1679 SQLEDAEFAKSAA
+1679 NQLEDAEFAKSAA
-1692 IKARQG
+1692 VKARQG
-1698 AEAELEDVQSQLEE
+1698 AEAELEEVQSQLEE
-1712 VLRTKNEAESRCLQL
+1712 VLRTKNEAETRCLQL

-1754 AVQQMQS
+1754 AVQQMQN

-1786 VQDLNSKMDH
+1786 VQDLSSKMDH

-1819 RLELEQTAKARLES
+1819 RLELEQTAKSRLES
-1833 QVQRLKEQCARL
+1833 QVQRLKEQCSRL
-1845 QEESEQAAQ
+1845 QEESEQATHK
-1854 REQQG
+1854 EQQSL
-1859 AEACRRLQRQM
+1859 ESCRKLQRQM
-1870 RELREDCTQL
+1870 RELREDCTAL
-1880 QQREAE
+1880 QHREAE

-1898 EGAEVDLQATRQD
+1898 ENAEMDLQGTKQD
-1911 LKLACQRIHD
+1911 LKLACQRIQD

-1935 VAEDD
+1935 VAED

-1965 LSSLGDMSPLPVTSS
+1965 MSSVGDMSPLPVTGGSS

-2005 ELELADA
+2005 ELELADSGS
-2012 TNGRAASYKDDQL
+2012 GRTTSYKDDQL

>member
-12 DKSKRRGE
+12 DKSKRRGGGGD

-28 SGSDVRRRNLVIS
+28 SGSEVRRRNLVIS
-41 GPMPARGSGLV
+41 GPIPTRGCGLA

-66 GGGTLPGDASAPH
+66 GGGTLPGDVSPVQDGGPNSA
-79 HDGSTSAHNNGGSGK
+79 GK

-121 TPRSTSLSAQPL
+121 APRSTSLTAQPL
-133 ADAFK
+133 VDALK
-138 SAVRNGHPTE
+138 TAVRNGHPTE
-148 VEYGE
+148 AEYGE

-158 AANRRAAATG
+158 AAMRRASAGA
-168 PGQKVRNWPLPP
+168 GQSARTWPLPP
-180 IGTAARCPQ
+180 IRTAARCPQ

-215 LAGEER
+215 LAAGEER

-227 AEPSTLPSASGQHS
+227 AEPSTLAGGGHS

-264 EVIELVRSSGDR
+264 EVIEMVRSSGDR

-288 EIVSRVA
+288 EIVARVA
-295 GAAALQPT
+295 GAMPGTTAL
-303 ATLGVGNRTLS
+303 GGRTLS

-335 RMWMKSEKVWVLFR
+335 RLWMKSEKVWVLFR
-349 GGYTGASLVPREQA
+349 GGYTGASLVPKNESGTS
-363 SPTPPEEEGK
+363 SPSPADEEGK
-373 VRVKLDATGE
+373 LRVRLDATGE

-411 LNEASVVHT
+411 LNEAGMVHV
-420 LRGRFASGLV
+420 LRERFASGLV

-442 PQRPLAIYSDRV
+442 PQRPLAIYSDKV
-454 MRLLQGC
+454 MRLFQSC

-476 AHAALVASRRDQ
+476 AHSALVATRRDQ

-496 GAGQSSAAKQALQ
+496 GAGQSSAARQVLQ
-509 YISTTTA
+509 YLSITA
-516 ATPAAGN
+516 APTPASGN
-523 VLAEKLTAAAA
+523 ALAEKLTAAAA

-543 TTANA
+543 TAANA

-563 MGQVVAASVQALM
+563 MGQVVSASVQALM

-584 RPEGEANFHIFY
+584 RPEGEPNFHIFY
-596 YLLAGMGDALRK
+596 YLLAGAGDPLRK
-608 ELFLDNVEEPNLFVS
+608 ELHLDNLEQPNLFVS
-623 ALKKPEEQKKARLM
+623 PLRKPDDQKKARLM
-637 WELVQGSLQTLGVRE
+637 WELVQGSLQTLGVRDV
-652 AESRVLWAVLAAIV
+652 ESRVLWAVLAAIV

-673 SRSANGRVQFARPA
+673 LRNANGRVQFARAA

-701 DLAKAALDSP
+701 DLSKAALDSP
-711 LLIAAGNSRSAAHH
+711 LLTAAGNSRVPGRGQGDAA
-725 RGGGDTAADPS
+725 GDPAD
-736 EPLQDFAASLYQE
+736 PLQDFVASLYQE
-749 VFNVVVSLVNRALA
+749 VFNVVVSLVNRALG

-777 PGFQSQGS
+777 PGFQPQSGTS
-785 PSAAATLEELCHN
+785 AGGSAAATLEELCHN

-825 VLDSMSE
+825 VLE
-832 FGEVPSPAP
+832 TEECGEVSSPAP
-841 LVSLLDRSPPP
+841 LVSLLDRS
-852 SSSGLRASS
+852 SAQSGGLRASS
-861 TDLRQ
+861 SDLRHQ
-866 QVAAGGSQQW
+866 QGAQP

-887 LYPGNTDQAFLDKL
+887 LYPGNTDQAFFDKL
-901 LQAAASAQPRE
+901 LHLAAATAQPRE
-912 HPLLLERGVR
+912 HQALLERGAR
-922 SGEFTVFHQM
+922 PGEFTIFHQM
-932 GSLPVTYSCKGW
+932 GALPVTYCCHGW
-944 LRSGRETSAF
+944 LRASRETPAF

-967 PVSQL
+967 PISQL
-972 FSSARGVPP
+972 FSSARGGMPP
-981 TLGSMGGSSL
+981 TMGSL
-991 SIDAAGN
+991 TADANN

-1003 RTSSI
+1003 RSSSI
-1008 RRAQSV
+1008 RRAQSM
-1014 AGTKRRSVPLQVKH
+1014 AGAKRRSLPLQVKH
-1028 TTDSLLEVVRRTRL
+1028 TADSLLEVVRRTRL

-1049 PSEKREGATHGG
+1049 PSEKPPLAGEASDGG
-1061 GGAGDDGAEP
+1061 EP
-1071 RFDVDLVRSQ
+1071 CFDVDLVRSQ

-1113 LAPSDSSRPTVNGES
+1113 LASPDSRVVNGEES
-1128 GGDERAATEALLQ
+1128 SDERAATEALLR

-1147 STYRL
+1147 SSYRL
-1152 GLSQVFLR
+1152 GLSQIFLR
-1160 AGTLSLLESQ
+1160 AGTISLLESQ

-1176 EGLVHLQA
+1176 EGLIHLQA
-1184 HLRGYLARKRFQQ
+1184 HLRGYLARKHFQR
-1197 RKVQC
+1197 RKVQE

-1215 LEIRDWSWWRLF
+1215 LEIRDWPWWRLF

-1238 TEHELQ
+1238 TEQELR
-1244 LSQEEVLQLK
+1244 LSRDEVEQLK

-1259 LEKERSELKQN
+1259 LEKERTELKQS
-1270 HDLLEAKVS
+1270 HDMLEVKVS

-1340 RSAELNGDVSD
+1340 RSADLNGDVSD
-1351 DEDAAAAGSIYK
+1351 EDDASAAGSIYK

-1378 KLSQQHEDDVE
+1378 QLNQQHEDDLE
-1389 KQMLARKATEK
+1389 KQMMARKSTEK
-1400 RLNEALADL
+1400 RLSEALADL

-1417 QWKRKAQKLST
+1417 QWKRKAQKLSA

-1437 EEHMARNAELERKQR
+1437 EEHMARNAELEKKQR
-1452 RFDSELGQA
+1452 KFDSELGQA

-1473 KLQRER
+1473 KLQRDK

-1486 QALEQELACCRAE
+1486 QALEQQLLCCRAE
-1499 LDSQH
+1499 LDAQH
-1504 ERVNS
+1504 DRVNC

-1514 DELSFNTQAEEEVA
+1514 DELSFSTHAEEEVA

-1551 ASQVALLEQ
+1551 AAQVTMLEQ

-1588 EARASSAKK
+1588 EARAAAAKK
-1597 LRNLES
+1597 LRNMEA

-1625 LAEMSER
+1625 LAELSER

-1649 RTRALLQDAQLMLD
+1649 RTRALLQDAQVMLD

-1668 QANRSVLRQLK
+1668 QAARSMLRQLK
-1679 SQLEDAEFAKSAA
+1679 NQLEDAEFAKSAA

-1698 AEAELEDVQSQLEE
+1698 AEAELEEVQAQLEG
-1712 VLRTKNEAESRCLQL
+1712 VLRIKNEAETRCLQL

-1742 EEQAELMKKYKA
+1742 EEQAELMKKYKS
-1754 AVQQMQS
+1754 AVQQMQN
-1761 DQKLMIEQTQ
+1761 DQKLMSEQTQ

-1786 VQDLNSKMDH
+1786 VQDLSSKMDH

-1810 EAKVRELES
+1810 EARVRELES
-1819 RLELEQTAKARLES
+1819 RLELEQTAKTRLEN
-1833 QVQRLKEQCARL
+1833 QVQRLKEQCGRL
-1845 QEESEQAAQ
+1845 QEESEQAVHK
-1854 REQQG
+1854 EQQS
-1859 AEACRRLQRQM
+1859 AESCRKLQRQM
-1870 RELREDCTQL
+1870 RELREDCTAL
-1880 QQREAE
+1880 QHREAE

-1898 EGAEVDLQATRQD
+1898 ENAEMDLQGTKQD
-1911 LKLACQRIHD
+1911 LKLACQRIQD

-1935 VAEDD
+1935 VAED

-1957 HGLGSQSR
+1957 HGLGNSSQSR
-1965 LSSLGDMSPLPVTSS
+1965 VSSVGDMSPLPLTASS

-1985 AVSLSRSNESPI
+1985 AVSLNRMRVPS
-1997 SGLSSVSP
+1997 
-2005 ELELADA
+2005 LEYHL
-2012 TNGRAASYKDDQL
+2012 
-2025 VDV
+2025 

>member
-12 DKSKRRGE
+12 DKSKRRGGGGD

-28 SGSDVRRRNLVIS
+28 SGSEVRRRNLVIS
-41 GPMPARGSGLV
+41 GPIPAPGSGLV

-66 GGGTLPGDASAPH
+66 GGGTLP
-79 HDGSTSAHNNGGSGK
+79 HDSSSSSPVQQDGHNRR
-94 KPPPVPPKKPAVART
+94 PPPVPPKKPAVART

-121 TPRSTSLSAQPL
+121 APRSTSLTAQPL
-133 ADAFK
+133 VDAFK
-138 SAVRNGHPTE
+138 MAVRNGHPPPE
-148 VEYGE
+148 AEYGE

-158 AANRRAAATG
+158 AAIRRASATAG
-168 PGQKVRNWPLPP
+168 AGQTARNWPLPP
-180 IGTAARCPQ
+180 IRTAARCPQ
-189 PRVLSVA
+189 PRVLSVT

-215 LAGEER
+215 LAAGEER

-227 AEPSTLPSASGQHS
+227 AEPSTLPAAGSGGSA

-250 LEVNGVSVDERSRE
+250 LEVNGVSVDDRSRE
-264 EVIELVRSSGDR
+264 EVIEMVRSSGDR

-288 EIVSRVA
+288 EIVARVA
-295 GAAALQPT
+295 GPGAPLQGV
-303 ATLGVGNRTLS
+303 TLGVGSNRTLS

-335 RMWMKSEKVWVLFR
+335 RLWMKSEKVWVLFK
-349 GGYTGASLVPREQA
+349 GGYTGASLVSRNDAGTAPL
-363 SPTPPEEEGK
+363 PVEEEGK
-373 VRVKLDATGE
+373 VRVRLDATGE

-411 LNEASVVHT
+411 LNEAGMVHV
-420 LRGRFASGLV
+420 LRERFASGLV

-442 PQRPLAIYSDRV
+442 PQRPLAIYSDKV
-454 MRLLQGC
+454 MRLFQGC
-461 KPDDLPPHVFAVAQS
+461 KADDLPPHVFAVAQS
-476 AHAALVASRRDQ
+476 AHSALVATRRDQ

-496 GAGQSSAAKQALQ
+496 GSGQSAAARQVLQ
-509 YISTTTA
+509 YLSITTA
-516 ATPAAGN
+516 PTPTAGN
-523 VLAEKLTAAAA
+523 ALAEKLTAAAA
-534 LLESFGNCR
+534 LLESFGNSR
-543 TTANA
+543 TAANA

-584 RPEGEANFHIFY
+584 RPEGEPNFHIFY
-596 YLLAGMGDALRK
+596 YLLAGAGEALRK
-608 ELFLDNVEEPNLFVS
+608 ELYLDNLEEPNIFVS
-623 ALKKPEEQKKARLM
+623 PLKKPDDQKKARIM
-637 WELVQGSLQTLGVRE
+637 WELVQGSLLTLGVRDT
-652 AESRVLWAVLAAIV
+652 ESRVLWTVLAAIV

-673 SRSANGRVQFARPA
+673 LRSANGRPQFARAA

-701 DLAKAALDSP
+701 DLAKSALDSP
-711 LLIAAGNSRSAAHH
+711 LLTVAGNSRGPA
-725 RGGGDTAADPS
+725 RGDGAGDPV
-736 EPLQDFAASLYQE
+736 EPLQDFVASLYQE
-749 VFNVVVSLVNRALA
+749 VFNVVVSLVNRALG

-777 PGFQSQGS
+777 PGFQPQSGTGAGG
-785 PSAAATLEELCHN
+785 SAAATLEELCHN
-798 YVQERLQLLFHQ
+798 YIQERLQLLFHQ
-810 WTFLSQQER
+810 WTFLNQQER

-825 VLDSMSE
+825 VLETEE
-832 FGEVPSPAP
+832 FGEVASPAA
-841 LVSLLDRSPPP
+841 LVSLLDRSPPQ
-852 SSSGLRASS
+852 SGPLRAST
-861 TDLRQ
+861 TDLRHSAGQ
-866 QVAAGGSQQW
+866 QGQS

-901 LQAAASAQPRE
+901 LHMAASVQPRE
-912 HPLLLERGVR
+912 HQSLLERGAR
-922 SGEFTVFHQM
+922 PGEFTVLHQM
-932 GSLPVTYSCKGW
+932 GSLPVTYCCRGW
-944 LRSGRETSAF
+944 LKASRETPSF

-967 PVSQL
+967 LVSQL
-972 FSSARGVPP
+972 FSSARGMLPP
-981 TLGSMGGSSL
+981 VGLGGSLTAETNS
-991 SIDAAGN
+991 

-1003 RTSSI
+1003 RSSSI

-1014 AGTKRRSVPLQVKH
+1014 AGAKRRSLPLQVKH

-1049 PSEKREGATHGG
+1049 PCEKSSTSTND
-1061 GGAGDDGAEP
+1061 AGDGGEP

-1106 FRRRYGL
+1106 FRRRYSL
-1113 LAPSDSSRPTVNGES
+1113 LASPDTRPVNGEP
-1128 GGDERAATEALLQ
+1128 GDERAATEVLLQ
-1141 QLDLEP
+1141 QLDLEA
-1147 STYRL
+1147 SSYRL
-1152 GLSQVFLR
+1152 GLSQIFLR

-1176 EGLVHLQA
+1176 EGLIHLQA

-1197 RKVQC
+1197 RKVQE

-1215 LEIRDWSWWRLF
+1215 LEIRDWPWWRLF

-1238 TEHELQ
+1238 TEQELR
-1244 LSQEEVLQLK
+1244 LSREEVEQLK

-1259 LEKERSELKQN
+1259 LEKERSELKQS

-1279 DLWADLGQEQA
+1279 DLWTDLGQEQA

-1304 ERLRLDKEVRELQAR
+1304 ERLRLDKEVRELQTR

-1327 DRMEMEAMETRML
+1327 DRMEMEAMESRML
-1340 RSAELNGDVSD
+1340 RSADLNGEVSD
-1351 DEDAAAAGSIYK
+1351 EDDAAAAGSIYK
-1363 QKYERALREAEMAKR
+1363 QKYERALREAEMNKR
-1378 KLSQQHEDDVE
+1378 QMSQQHEDDLE
-1389 KQMLARKATEK
+1389 KQMMARKATEK
-1400 RLNEALADL
+1400 RLTEALADL

-1417 QWKRKAQKLST
+1417 QWKRKAQKLSA

-1437 EEHMARNAELERKQR
+1437 EEHMARNAELEKKQR
-1452 RFDSELGQA
+1452 KFDSELGQA
-1461 SEGLKQERQQRE
+1461 SDGLKQERQQRE

-1486 QALEQELACCRAE
+1486 QALEQQLMCCRTE
-1499 LDSQH
+1499 LDAQH
-1504 ERVNS
+1504 DRVNS

-1514 DELSFNTQAEEEVA
+1514 DELSFSTHAEEEVA

-1551 ASQVALLEQ
+1551 AAQVTMLEQ

-1588 EARASSAKK
+1588 EARAAATKK
-1597 LRNLES
+1597 LRNMEA

-1625 LAEMSER
+1625 LAELSER

-1649 RTRALLQDAQLMLD
+1649 RTRALLQDAQVMLD

-1668 QANRSVLRQLK
+1668 QAARSMLRQLK
-1679 SQLEDAEFAKSAA
+1679 NQLEDAEFAKSAA

-1698 AEAELEDVQSQLEE
+1698 AEAELEEVQSQLEE
-1712 VLRTKNEAESRCLQL
+1712 VLRTKNEAETRCLQL

-1754 AVQQMQS
+1754 AVQQMQN
-1761 DQKLMIEQTQ
+1761 DQKLMSEQTQ

-1786 VQDLNSKMDH
+1786 VHDLSSKMDH

-1819 RLELEQTAKARLES
+1819 RLELEQTAKSRLES
-1833 QVQRLKEQCARL
+1833 QVQRLKEQCNRL
-1845 QEESEQAAQ
+1845 QEESEQAIHK
-1854 REQQG
+1854 EQQSL
-1859 AEACRRLQRQM
+1859 ESCRKLQRQM
-1870 RELREDCTQL
+1870 RELREDCTTL
-1880 QQREAE
+1880 QHREAE

-1898 EGAEVDLQATRQD
+1898 ENAEMDLQGTKQD
-1911 LKLACQRIHD
+1911 LKLACQRIQD

-1935 VAEDD
+1935 VAED

-1965 LSSLGDMSPLPVTSS
+1965 MSSMGDMSPLPVTGGSS

-2005 ELELADA
+2005 ELELADSGS
-2012 TNGRAASYKDDQL
+2012 GRTTSYKDDQL